1 MRWIN
6 MARLSGGQG
15 DKSHPNFDDGQRTTI
30 RPKSRR
36 NVKQGETIM
45 KTGLGAS
52 LGVIAFVAF
61 YAAPTQAQS
70 TTGNAAKVTPPG
82 PVPVGDAEIVVTAR
96 RRAERLQDVPVAIT
110 AVSGDTLRAANI
122 VQVQDLQQK
131 VPGLTIQ
138 PSSFGSNVL
147 QVAIRGQRQF
157 DPYLTKDPAVAV
169 YFADVVQ
176 NRPQGL
182 NAGMFDLDSVQVLKG
197 PQGTLFGR
205 NTTGGAMI
213 ITPTAPTDRLE
224 GYILAGF
231 GNYNAKRAEG
241 ALNVPLTDWA
251 ALRVAGSL
259 QRRDGYTQDVTT
271 GQKLDDEHKDSWR
284 VSLRLTPG
292 AGIENRLV
300 VNGFTAHENGIG
312 YKLLG
317 VLPGIGFGSSPNVLA
332 ELARVQSLPYHST
345 TSDLRLKTDI
355 QTLSVSNTTE
365 IEVAS
370 DMTIR
375 NIAGYRYTESHTPFD
390 FDGSSLTFTDA
401 TGHVIPFFHS
411 REDMTDRQY
420 SDELQILGK
429 IFDRSLDYIFGG
441 YYFLEKGSD
450 RQQTGG
456 QGGITTNGI
465 YQGDRI
471 TYADPVRNEAY
482 SGFAQFTYRLPFL
495 NGVSLT
501 AGGRLNHDRR
511 EITTRNLISDGTCR
525 LVDGSGQVLNP
536 CMASYGKSFNR
547 FTYTLSADWKVAPDV
562 LLYIA
567 HRKGYRTGGFNISAT
582 TPNQFT
588 PFQPEDVQDYEI
600 GLKTSF
606 HMGGGSGKFNVAVYD
621 QDYKNIQRNQGSLI
635 NGVFTQTIVNAAAAR
650 IKGFEA
656 ELSLRPVRF
665 LDFGVNVAHIDARY
679 TNWISNGVDISG
691 SMFAGAPEWTFSG
704 NAGVTVPVGQSELAI
719 RGDLYH
725 QSRTN
730 MSDNNWIAAQG
741 RVSPTSIIPG
751 YVLLN
756 GRIEL
761 RKVAGT
767 GVTVALWGK
776 NLADEHYIA
785 SGTELANTGL
795 GYTSGFLGAPR
806 TYGVELSTKF

>member
-1 MRWIN
+1 MRPN
-6 MARLSGGQG
+6 LS
-15 DKSHPNFDDGQRTTI
+15 
-30 RPKSRR
+30 
-36 NVKQGETIM
+36 
-45 KTGLGAS
+45 AS
-52 LGVIAFVAF
+52 LGAIVIATF
-61 YAAPTQAQS
+61 YAGPALAQS
-70 TTGNAAKVTPPG
+70 ETPAAAASVQ
-82 PVPVGDAEIVVTAR
+82 VPIGEPEIVVTAR
-96 RRAERLQDVPVAIT
+96 RRAERLQDVPVAVT
-110 AVSGDTLRAANI
+110 AVSGDSLRAANI
-122 VQVQDLQQK
+122 VQVQDIQQK

-157 DPYLTKDPAVAV
+157 DPYITKDPAVAV

-213 ITPTAPTDRLE
+213 ITPTAPTDNLE
-224 GYILAGF
+224 GYVLASY
-231 GNYNAKRAEG
+231 GNYDAKRAEG
-241 ALNVPLTDWA
+241 ALNVPLAEWA
-251 ALRVAGSL
+251 ALRVAGAI
-259 QRRDGYTQDVTT
+259 QRRDGFTNNVTT
-271 GQKLDDEHKDSWR
+271 GQKLDDEHKNSWR

-317 VLPGIGFGSSPNVLA
+317 VLPGIGFGSAPNVLA
-332 ELARVQSLPYHST
+332 ELARVQALPFHST

-355 QTLSVSNTTE
+355 KTFSVSNTTE
-365 IEVAS
+365 IEIVEGV
-370 DMTIR
+370 TIR
-375 NIAGYRYTESHTPFD
+375 NIAGYRYTESHSPFD

-401 TGHVIPFFHS
+401 TGQVVPYFHS
-411 REDMTDRQY
+411 REDMRVRQY
-420 SDELQILGK
+420 SDELQMLGT
-429 IFDRSLDYIFGG
+429 IFGGSLDYIFGG

-456 QGGITTNGI
+456 QGGITTDGI
-465 YQGDRI
+465 YRGDRV
-471 TYADPVRNEAY
+471 TYGDPIRNESY

-495 NGVSLT
+495 SGVSLT
-501 AGGRLNHDRR
+501 AGGRLNHDLR
-511 EITTRNLISDGTCR
+511 EITTRNLISNGTCR
-525 LVDGSGQVLNP
+525 LVDATGVPLNP
-536 CMASYGKSFNR
+536 CQASYGKSFDR
-547 FTYTLSADWKVAPDV
+547 FTYTVSADWKILPDV
-562 LLYIA
+562 LVYIA

-588 PFQPEDVQDYEI
+588 PFQPEDVKDYEV

-606 HMGGGSGKFNVAVYD
+606 HMGGGSGTFNVAAYS

-656 ELSLRPVRF
+656 ELSLRPTRF
-665 LDFGVNVAHIDARY
+665 LDFGVNISHIDAHY
-679 TNWISNGVDISG
+679 TSWMSDGVDISG
-691 SMFAGAPEWTFSG
+691 SMFAGAPKWTLSS
-704 NAGVTVPVGQSELAI
+704 NAGFRVPVGESELAV
-719 RGDLYH
+719 RGDLFY
-725 QSRTN
+725 QTRTN

-741 RVSPTSIIPG
+741 RVSPTSILPG
-751 YVLLN
+751 YILLN

-761 RKVAGT
+761 RRIAGT
-767 GVTVALWGK
+767 NVTAALWGK
-776 NLADEHYIA
+776 NLTDEQYIA

-795 GYTSGFLGAPR
+795 GYTSGFLGTPR
-806 TYGVELSTKF
+806 TYGFELSAEF